1 MDLTLMKEII
11 QKTNKLAL
19 STSYNDQADVRIVNF
34 VSQEETPGKLYFSS
48 VKTGPALKV
57 YAKNP
62 DVAFITIPDDGAS
75 GNPYLKATHVKIK
88 KSPKTTPEL
97 LPLYLQTVPNYQ
109 QVWDAIGPTLTVFEL
124 ISEQIY
130 VDAGLGQKK
139 ETLQF

>member
-34 VSQEETPGKLYFSS
+34 VWQEETPGKLYFSS

-88 KSPKTTPEL
+88 KVA
-97 LPLYLQTVPNYQ
+97 QN
-109 QVWDAIGPTLTVFEL
+109 
-124 ISEQIY
+124 
-130 VDAGLGQKK
+130 DAGIAA
-139 ETLQF
+139 TLPPDGSKLSAGMGRNWTNFNGF